1 MEMCLQMWCVSI
13 CVFIL
18 ITLASLRLAILDT
31 NTTKDLHTSAGLIWD
46 QLLWGPLQH
55 KLIQRLLYE
64 SLAFRIIFYA
74 IWLSND
80 PHNILKAINTVW
92 QVFTF
97 DLSVYTSRKWIF
109 TLIFS
114 VLRQN
119 PAIFVRHTKHFSLL
133 IVLRLRLGSYKP
145 VLKCSLWITLLLFS
159 TKHTYIHIE

>member
-1 MEMCLQMWCVSI
+1 M
-13 CVFIL
+13 FIL

-31 NTTKDLHTSAGLIWD
+31 NTMKDLHTSHSWYNLRSVTVRIS
-46 QLLWGPLQH
+46 QH
-55 KLIQRLLYE
+55 KLIQRLLFE
-64 SLAFRIIFYA
+64 SLAFRITFYA

-80 PHNILKAINTVW
+80 PHNILKSHQYCLTSFHVWSINSH
-92 QVFTF
+92 FMKMI
-97 DLSVYTSRKWIF
+97 R

-119 PAIFVRHTKHFSLL
+119 PAIFVRHIKHFSVS

-145 VLKCSLWITLLLFS
+145 VLKCSLWITLPLFS